1 MHGLNIMD
9 EKIQKKLHDLF
20 VLYSKNLPEKIHNIE
35 TQWHALLKKWDLAG
49 FQTFHRDVHS
59 LCGSAGTY
67 GYTELSKTARQME
80 ILLKEILVN
89 GLLTH
94 EDQELINSFFAQLKS
109 ALAKEAPK
117 KPLIFTDVTELTDNK
132 LVYILEQETDLVHE
146 LSENLKHA
154 GYHAQTID
162 DIGSLLSSVQEKQPV
177 AIIVDTNYL
186 KKSALDQLIA
196 IQKKQKTPIQL
207 FCIVP
212 NADLEPRLTAIRA
225 GCVAY
230 FQKPLDVTYLVQEL
244 NINCSST
251 VNEAY
256 RILILDD
263 SKSLAEYYSL
273 ILKQADMITRA
284 ITNPLNLL
292 KELETFQPD
301 LLLMDIYMPGCSGL
315 ELAALLRKDRRYTKM
330 PIIFLSTEDDKNKKL
345 AAISLGGDD
354 FLTKPVSP
362 HDLVSAVRSRSN
374 RASILNY
381 YMTTDSLTGLLNH
394 SSILN
399 RLNIEVARAKQQ
411 NLPLSFIM
419 IDIDHFKL
427 INDTYGHPF
436 GDLVIKK
443 LASLFMV
450 SLRNRDIIGRY
461 GGEEFAIILPG
472 ADLESSLKICNDL
485 RLQFSRNYFTVN
497 EQKVH
502 VTISVGISSFNNN
515 HDINSIVIQADK
527 ALYKAKE
534 RGRNQVVVFDETLIV
549 N

>member
-1 MHGLNIMD
+1 MD
-9 EKIQKKLHDLF
+9 ENTQKKLHDLF
-20 VLYSKNLPEKIHNIE
+20 VLYSKSLPEKIHIIE
-35 TQWHALLKKWDLAG
+35 MQWHAQLKQWDSTG
-49 FQTFHRDVHS
+49 FHNFHRDVHS

-67 GYTELSKTARQME
+67 GYAELSKTARKME
-80 ILLKEILVN
+80 ILLKDILTK
-89 GLLTH
+89 GKLT
-94 EDQELINSFFAQLKS
+94 EDDQEKITSFFNQLKS
-109 ALAKEAPK
+109 VLAQEIPK
-117 KPLIFTDVTELTDNK
+117 KPIFADETKPTDNK
-132 LVYILEQETDLVHE
+132 LVYVLEQEKELVNE
-146 LSENLKHA
+146 LTESLKQA
-154 GYHAQTID
+154 GYHAQSIKNMA
-162 DIGSLLSSVQEKQPV
+162 SLLSSIKENQPV
-177 AIIVDTNYL
+177 AIIIDTDYL
-186 KKSALDQLIA
+186 KKSALEQLIA
-196 IQKKQKTPIQL
+196 MHKQQKAPIQL
-207 FCIVP
+207 FCIIP
-212 NADLEPRLTAIRA
+212 NADLFPRLTAIRA

-230 FQKPLDVTYLVQEL
+230 FQKPLDVSYLVQEL
-244 NINCSST
+244 NINCSSSL
-251 VNEAY
+251 NEAY

-263 SKSLAEYYSL
+263 SKSLTEYYSL

-292 KELETFQPD
+292 KELEAFHPD
-301 LLLMDIYMPGCSGL
+301 LLLMDIYMPECSGL
-315 ELAALLRKDRRYTKM
+315 ELAALLRKDRRYTKI

-399 RLNIEVARAKQQ
+399 RLNIEIARAKQQ
-411 NLPLSFIM
+411 NSTLSFVM
-419 IDIDHFKL
+419 IDIDHFKS
-427 INDTYGHPF
+427 INDSYGHPF

-443 LASLFMV
+443 LSSLFMV

-472 ADLESSLKICNDL
+472 ATLENSQKICNDL
-485 RLQFSRNYFTVN
+485 RLQFSRSYFTVN

-502 VTISVGISSFNNN
+502 VTISAGISYFDGNN
-515 HDINSIVIQADK
+515 DINNLVNQADR

-534 RGRNQVVVFDETLIV
+534 NGRNQVVIFDETLV
-549 N
+549 LN

>member
-1 MHGLNIMD
+1 MD
-9 EKIQKKLHDLF
+9 ENIQKKLHDLF
-20 VLYSKNLPEKIHNIE
+20 VHYSKHLPEKIHNIE
-35 TQWHALLKKWDLAG
+35 MQWHAQLKHWDLTG
-49 FQTFHRDVHS
+49 FQNFHRDVHS

-67 GYTELSKTARQME
+67 GYIELSQTARQME
-80 ILLKEILVN
+80 ILLKENLAK
-89 GLLTH
+89 GTLT
-94 EDQELINSFFAQLKS
+94 ENDKEKINNFFSQLKS
-109 ALAKEAPK
+109 VLTHEAPK
-117 KPLIFTDVTELTDNK
+117 KPLIFADETKQTDNK
-132 LVYILEQETDLVHE
+132 LVYLLEQDSHLARE
-146 LSENLKHA
+146 LGESLKQA
-154 GYHAQTID
+154 GYHAHI
-162 DIGSLLSSVQEKQPV
+162 IKNMSSLLDSIEKEHPI
-177 AIIVDTNYL
+177 AIIIDTDFF
-186 KKSALDQLIA
+186 KKPALEQFVA
-196 IQKKQKTPIQL
+196 IQKQQKTPIHL

-212 NADLEPRLTAIRA
+212 NNELIPRLTAIRA

-230 FQKPLDVTYLVQEL
+230 FQKPLDVSYLVQEL
-244 NINCSST
+244 NINCSSS

-273 ILKQADMITRA
+273 ILKQADMITRT
-284 ITNPLNLL
+284 ITNPLDLL
-292 KELETFQPD
+292 KELESFQPD
-301 LLLMDIYMPGCSGL
+301 LLLMDVYMPECSGL
-315 ELAALLRKDRRYTKM
+315 ELAALLRKDRRYTKI

-345 AAISLGGDD
+345 TAISLGGDD
-354 FLTKPVSP
+354 FLTKPISP
-362 HDLVSAVRSRSN
+362 NDLVSAVRSRSN

-411 NLPLSFIM
+411 ESPLSFIM

-443 LASLFMV
+443 LASLFML

-461 GGEEFAIILPG
+461 GGEEFALILPG
-472 ADLESSLKICNDL
+472 ADLQSSAKICNDL
-485 RLQFSRNYFTVN
+485 RLQFAQNYFTVN

-502 VTISVGISSFNNN
+502 VTISVGISAYKGNN
-515 HDINSIVIQADK
+515 DINSIVIQADQ

-534 RGRNQVVVFDETLIV
+534 NGRNQVVVFDDSLIV

>member
-1 MHGLNIMD
+1 M
-9 EKIQKKLHDLF
+9 
-20 VLYSKNLPEKIHNIE
+20 VLYSKNLPERIHNIE
-35 TQWHALLKKWDLAG
+35 MQWHAQLKKWDLVG
-49 FQTFHRDVHS
+49 FQNFHRDVHS

-80 ILLKEILVN
+80 ILLKEILAN
-89 GLLTH
+89 RKLTH
-94 EDQELINSFFAQLKS
+94 DDQEKINSFFSQLKS
-109 ALAKEAPK
+109 VLAYESPKNPSIFSTEIKPKE
-117 KPLIFTDVTELTDNK
+117 NK
-132 LVYILEQETDLVHE
+132 LVYVLEQEAELVNE
-146 LSENLKHA
+146 LIQSLKQSD
-154 GYHAQTID
+154 YNAQYIKDMT
-162 DIGSLLSSVQEKQPV
+162 SLLNSVQEKQPI
-177 AIIVDTNYL
+177 AIIIDTDYL
-186 KKSALDQLIA
+186 KKDAPDQLVA
-196 IQKKQKTPIQL
+196 MQEQQKTPIQL

-212 NADLEPRLTAIRA
+212 DNELLPRLIAIRA

-230 FQKPLDVTYLVQEL
+230 FQKPLDVAYLVQEL
-244 NINCSST
+244 NINCSSP

-273 ILKQADMITRA
+273 ILKQADMITRV
-284 ITNPLNLL
+284 ITNPLQLL

-301 LLLMDIYMPGCSGL
+301 LILMDIYMPECSGL
-315 ELAALLRKDRRYTKM
+315 ELAVLLRKDRRYTKI

-399 RLNIEVARAKQQ
+399 RLNIEIIRAKQQ
-411 NLPLSFIM
+411 NSLLSFIM
-419 IDIDHFKL
+419 IDIDNFKL

-443 LASLFMV
+443 LASLLMV

-461 GGEEFAIILPG
+461 GGEEFALILPG
-472 ADLESSLKICNDL
+472 ADLKSSQKICNDL

-497 EQKVH
+497 EQKVY
-502 VTISVGISSFNNN
+502 VTISIGISNFNGNQ
-515 HDINSIVIQADK
+515 DINSIVIQADQ
-527 ALYKAKE
+527 ALYKAKKN
-534 RGRNQVVVFDETLIV
+534 GRNQVVVFDEHFIL